1 MILGP
6 YINGACIVLG
16 GLLGAYLGGKIPERL
31 RNNLTLLFGLCSVAM
46 GVVMLS
52 RVASMPAMVF
62 ALLIGTIVGEI
73 LSIEHWIN
81 RLSNQAKKGVER
93 FFPQQ
98 RNGLSQEEF
107 LQKFVGLMVLFSFS
121 GTGIFGAM
129 HEGLVGDS
137 SILIIKSSLD
147 FFTAII
153 FATTLGLSVCTICL
167 PQMSLQFILAYLAII
182 ILPLIT
188 PEMKADFG
196 GVGGAIMIATGLRIC
211 NIKPFSVANM
221 LPALFLAM
229 PISALWL
236 SLIAK

>member
-1 MILGP
+1 MIIGP
-6 YINGACIVLG
+6 YINSVTIILG
-16 GLLGAYLGGKIPERL
+16 GLIGAYLGGKIPERL

-46 GVVMLS
+46 GIVMLS
-52 RVASMPAMVF
+52 RVSSMPAMIF
-62 ALLIGTIVGEI
+62 SLLIGTIVGEI
-73 LSIEHWIN
+73 LSIEHLIN
-81 RLSNQAKKGVER
+81 RISTIAKKMIER
-93 FFPQQ
+93 IFPQQ
-98 RNGLSQEEF
+98 KNEQSQEAF
-107 LQKFVGLMVLFSFS
+107 LQTFVGLMILFSFS

-153 FATTLGLSVCTICL
+153 FATTLGISVCIICI
-167 PQMSLQFILAYLAII
+167 PQITLQLILAYLAVI

-211 NIKPFSVANM
+211 NIRMFSVANM
-221 LPALFLAM
+221 LPSLFIAM

-236 SLIAK
+236 QFV

>member
-1 MILGP
+1 MIIGP
-6 YINGACIVLG
+6 YINSVTIILG
-16 GLLGAYLGGKIPERL
+16 GLIGAYLGGKIPERL

-46 GVVMLS
+46 GIVMLS
-52 RVASMPAMVF
+52 RVSSMPAMIF
-62 ALLIGTIVGEI
+62 SLLIGTIVGEI
-73 LSIEHWIN
+73 LSIEHLIN
-81 RLSNQAKKGVER
+81 RISTIAKKMIER
-93 FFPQQ
+93 IFPQQ
-98 RNGLSQEEF
+98 KNEQSQEAF
-107 LQKFVGLMVLFSFS
+107 LQIFVGLMILFSFS

-153 FATTLGLSVCTICL
+153 FATTLGISVCIICI
-167 PQMSLQFILAYLAII
+167 PQITLQLILAYLAVI

-211 NIKPFSVANM
+211 NIRMFSVANM
-221 LPALFLAM
+221 LPSLFIAM

-236 SLIAK
+236 QFV

>member
-1 MILGP
+1 MIIGP
-6 YINGACIVLG
+6 YINSVTIILG
-16 GLLGAYLGGKIPERL
+16 GLIGAYLGGKIPERL
-31 RNNLTLLFGLCSVAM
+31 RNNLTLLFGLCSIAM

-52 RVASMPAMVF
+52 RVSSMPAMIF
-62 ALLIGTIVGEI
+62 SLLIGTIVGEI
-73 LSIEHWIN
+73 LSIEHLIN
-81 RLSNQAKKGVER
+81 RISTIAKKMIER
-93 FFPQQ
+93 LFPQQ
-98 RNGLSQEEF
+98 KNEQSQEAF
-107 LQKFVGLMVLFSFS
+107 LQTFVGLMILFSFS

-153 FATTLGLSVCTICL
+153 FATTLGISVCIICI
-167 PQMSLQFILAYLAII
+167 PQITLQLILAYLAVI

-211 NIKPFSVANM
+211 NIRMFSVANM
-221 LPALFLAM
+221 LPSLFIAM

-236 SLIAK
+236 QFV

>member
-1 MILGP
+1 MIIGP
-6 YINGACIVLG
+6 YINSVTIILG
-16 GLLGAYLGGKIPERL
+16 GLIGAYLGGKIPERL

-52 RVASMPAMVF
+52 RVSSMPAMIF
-62 ALLIGTIVGEI
+62 SLLIGTIVGEI
-73 LSIEHWIN
+73 LSIEHLIN
-81 RLSNQAKKGVER
+81 RISTIAKKMIER
-93 FFPQQ
+93 LFPQQ
-98 RNGLSQEEF
+98 KNEQSQEAF
-107 LQKFVGLMVLFSFS
+107 LQTFVGLMILFSFS

-153 FATTLGLSVCTICL
+153 FATTLGISVCIICI
-167 PQMSLQFILAYLAII
+167 PQITLQLILAYLAVI

-211 NIKPFSVANM
+211 NIRMFSVANM
-221 LPALFLAM
+221 LPSLFIAM

-236 SLIAK
+236 QFV

>member
-1 MILGP
+1 MIIGP
-6 YINGACIVLG
+6 YINSVTIILG
-16 GLLGAYLGGKIPERL
+16 GLIGAYLGGKIPERL

-46 GVVMLS
+46 GIVMLS
-52 RVASMPAMVF
+52 RVSSMPAMIF
-62 ALLIGTIVGEI
+62 SLLIGTIVGEI
-73 LSIEHWIN
+73 LSIEHLIN
-81 RLSNQAKKGVER
+81 RISTIAKKMIER
-93 FFPQQ
+93 IFPQQ
-98 RNGLSQEEF
+98 KNEQSQEAF
-107 LQKFVGLMVLFSFS
+107 LQTFVGLMILFSFS

-153 FATTLGLSVCTICL
+153 FATTLGISVCIICI
-167 PQMSLQFILAYLAII
+167 PQITLQLILAYLAVI

-211 NIKPFSVANM
+211 NIRMFSIANM
-221 LPALFLAM
+221 LPSLFIAM

-236 SLIAK
+236 QFV